1 MRKALNNLIYLIV
14 ILVAA
19 IFSKLVGI
27 YMILQAISLAC
38 HEDIVSWQS
47 VLMAF
52 AGVIFYS
59 VELSSGK
66 KTN

>member
-1 MRKALNNLIYLIV
+1 MRESLDNLIYLIV

-52 AGVIFYS
+52 AGVILYS

>member
-52 AGVIFYS
+52 AGVILYS

>member
-1 MRKALNNLIYLIV
+1 MRKSLDNLIYLIV

>member
-1 MRKALNNLIYLIV
+1 MRKSLDNLIYLIV

-52 AGVIFYS
+52 AGVILYS
-59 VELSSGK
+59 VELSSDK

>member
-1 MRKALNNLIYLIV
+1 MKKALDNLIYLIV

-52 AGVIFYS
+52 AGLILYS

>member
-1 MRKALNNLIYLIV
+1 MRKSLDNLIYLIV

-52 AGVIFYS
+52 AGLILYS

>member
-14 ILVAA
+14 MLVAA

-52 AGVIFYS
+52 AGLILYS
-59 VELSSGK
+59 VELSSDN

>member
-1 MRKALNNLIYLIV
+1 MRKSLDNLIYLIV

-59 VELSSGK
+59 VELSSDK

>member
-1 MRKALNNLIYLIV
+1 MRKALVNLMYLIV
-14 ILVAA
+14 MLVAA
-19 IFSKLVGI
+19 LFSKLVGI

-59 VELSSGK
+59 VELSSDK

>member
-1 MRKALNNLIYLIV
+1 MRKALDNLIYLIV

-52 AGVIFYS
+52 AGLILYS
-59 VELSSGK
+59 VELSSDK

>member
-19 IFSKLVGI
+19 IFSKLVGS

-52 AGVIFYS
+52 AGLIFYS
-59 VELSSGK
+59 VELSSDK

>member
-1 MRKALNNLIYLIV
+1 MKKALDNLIYLIV

>member
-1 MRKALNNLIYLIV
+1 MKKALDNLIYLIV

-52 AGVIFYS
+52 AGVILYS

>member
-52 AGVIFYS
+52 AGLIFYS
-59 VELSSGK
+59 VELSSDK

>member
-1 MRKALNNLIYLIV
+1 MRKALDNLIYLIV

-52 AGVIFYS
+52 AGLIFYS
-59 VELSSGK
+59 VELSSDK

>member
-1 MRKALNNLIYLIV
+1 MKKALDNLIYLIV

-59 VELSSGK
+59 VELSSDK

>member
-1 MRKALNNLIYLIV
+1 MRKALDNLIYLIV

-27 YMILQAISLAC
+27 YMVLQAISLAC

>member
-1 MRKALNNLIYLIV
+1 MRKALDNLIYLIV

-59 VELSSGK
+59 VELSSDK

>member
-52 AGVIFYS
+52 AGLILYS
-59 VELSSGK
+59 VELSSDK

>member
-1 MRKALNNLIYLIV
+1 MRKSLDNLIYLIV

-52 AGVIFYS
+52 AGVILYS

>member
-1 MRKALNNLIYLIV
+1 MRKALDNLIYLIIMV
-14 ILVAA
+14 VAA
-19 IFSKLVGI
+19 TFSKLVGI

-52 AGVIFYS
+52 AGLILYS
-59 VELSSGK
+59 VELSSDK

>member
-1 MRKALNNLIYLIV
+1 MRKALDNLIYLIV

-52 AGVIFYS
+52 AGVILYS
-59 VELSSGK
+59 VELSSDK